1 MLGNVTAV
9 INPDA
14 EFKVMIAAHIDEIG
28 LMIHHISEEGF
39 LHFQMIGG
47 NDSIVADG
55 LYRSSIGFD
64 RVFNLLNNPQRFQAA
79 DSWPPYDIVKKG
91 ENDYAICLAVAG
103 FSMGDLDVTQERNV
117 LIVKG
122 GAAQKQ
128 EGEYLHRGI
137 SAQSFERRFEL
148 ADHVH
153 VEGASLANGLLTVTL
168 SRATCRCS

>member
-1 MLGNVTAV
+1 MRT
-9 INPDA
+9 
-14 EFKVMIAAHIDEIG
+14 EFDFAP
-28 LMIHHISEEGF
+28 
-39 LHFQMIGG
+39 
-47 NDSIVADG
+47 

-64 RVFNLLNNPQRFQAA
+64 RVFNLLSNPQRLQAV
-79 DSWPPYDIVKKG
+79 DSWPPYDIFKKG

-117 LIVKG
+117 LVVRG
-122 GAAQKQ
+122 GATQKQ

-153 VEGASLANGLLTVTL
+153 VEGASLANGLLTITL
-168 SRATCRCS
+168 KREIPEQAKPRRIEIGNGWGETAPLQIEADKQAA